1 MDIERAQETQ
11 LQNIERSSGTPR
23 GEWIEQIQRLRAE
36 GLKHGQIVAR
46 LKSER
51 GLTHGNANL
60 LAHLAAR
67 GDEPQDPAALVDAQ
81 YAGAKAALRPLYER
95 IVAFATTLGADVVV
109 DPKKSSVAL
118 RRARG
123 FAVITPAARD
133 RIDLGLNLGDAPP
146 GGRLEAA
153 GGMCSHRVRLGA
165 SEAVDD
171 EVWAWLREAYERAGA
186 RRGTGPDTP
195 AAAET

>member
-11 LQNIERSSGTPR
+11 LQNIERASGTPR
-23 GEWIEQIQRLRAE
+23 GAWIEQIRQLRAE
-36 GLKHGQIVAR
+36 GMKHGQIVAW

-60 LAHLAAR
+60 LAHLAGRA
-67 GDEPQDPAALVDAQ
+67 DEPLDPAALIDAQ
-81 YAGAKAALRPLYER
+81 YGGGKAALRPLYER
-95 IVAFATTLGADVVV
+95 LVEIAAGLGPDVVV

-118 RRARG
+118 RRAKG

-133 RIDLGLNLGDAPP
+133 RIDLGLKLGDLPP

-153 GGMCSHRVRLGA
+153 GGMCSHRVRLGV
-165 SEAVDD
+165 SDAVDD
-171 EVWAWLREAYERAGA
+171 EVRAWLREAYERAG
-186 RRGTGPDTP
+186 D
-195 AAAET
+195 